1 MSTHKS
7 ELVFDTEQARY
18 FCALFVLRSVVVVL
32 KSAHVSAWNKVRVKG
47 NLSLHSISLRGKKE
61 GVGLECCPESNCQS
75 GSSSSRLYFL
85 PVVLLLLSAL
95 IFFSVYHEFTFYSV
109 RPFLRVG
116 RGGEA
121 SGVFSS
127 FPLRKQSEKTKTR
140 PHISFIVSSSSFPF
154 SVYSEYKIN
163 TDGIEQSSL

>member
-7 ELVFDTEQARY
+7 ELVFDTEQAWH
-18 FCALFVLRSVVVVL
+18 FCALCLLRSVVVIL
-32 KSAHVSAWNKVRVKG
+32 QTAHVSAWNKVRVKS
-47 NLSLHSISLRGKKE
+47 NLSFHSISLRGKKE
-61 GVGLECCPESNCQS
+61 GVELECCPESNCQS

-85 PVVLLLLSAL
+85 PVVLLLLSTL

-116 RGGEA
+116 GEA

-127 FPLRKQSEKTKTR
+127 FPLRKQSEKTKTQ

>member
-1 MSTHKS
+1 MSTHIS
-7 ELVFDTEQARY
+7 ELVFDTEQARH
-18 FCALFVLRSVVVVL
+18 FCALCALRSVVVIL
-32 KSAHVSAWNKVRVKG
+32 QTAHVSAWNKVRVKG
-47 NLSLHSISLRGKKE
+47 NLSFHSISLRGKKE
-61 GVGLECCPESNCQS
+61 GVELECCPESNCQS

-85 PVVLLLLSAL
+85 PVFFYFSLPLSFFPSTMSSPFIVFVLSYGLW
-95 IFFSVYHEFTFYSV
+95 
-109 RPFLRVG
+109 
-116 RGGEA
+116 GEA

-127 FPLRKQSEKTKTR
+127 FPLRKQSEKTKTQ

>member
-116 RGGEA
+116 RGGGGEW
-121 SGVFSS
+121 GVQFVSV
-127 FPLRKQSEKTKTR
+127 KKTKREDKDPTSYFIHR
-140 PHISFIVSSSSFPF
+140 LFFLLSFLCLFWV
-154 SVYSEYKIN
+154 
-163 TDGIEQSSL
+163 